1 MYRAKISVLWLFAVV
16 AWLGYLILKLMEPG
30 VIETIL
36 SSGEYEGMKLGPEIL
51 LAYAFVLLV
60 LLVMAFLSLTLKYSI
75 NRWANIIVGIVVTV
89 VDLGGLIELLPQ
101 AFCLCDTDLGFEG
114 CGWSLNRLVR
124 VQVAQRENITSQVQ
138 LFFSSFQASVESVTS
153 NGKASAPAS
162 KSRKVCLMVVSVLQ

>member
-1 MYRAKISVLWLFAVV
+1 VLWLFAVV

-36 SSGEYEGMKLGPEIL
+36 SSGEYEGMKLGHEIL

-101 AFCLCDTDLGFEG
+101 PSAYSILI
-114 CGWSLNRLVR
+114 WS
-124 VQVAQRENITSQVQ
+124 
-138 LFFSSFQASVESVTS
+138 
-153 NGKASAPAS
+153 S
-162 KSRKVCLMVVSVLQ
+162 KVVVGALIVWYAYKWPKEKT